1 VYYQPYYAPAPP
13 PPGYRPYYGPPPV
26 YYGPPR
32 W

>member
-1 VYYQPYYAPAPP
+1 VPAPP
-13 PPGYRPYYGPPPV
+13 PPAYRPYYGPPPV